1 MNVIFD
7 EIKVMQKKHNVDGII
22 IDESIK
28 TVDDFTHLVNIIYR
42 DSVCMAL
49 LELAS
54 AILLSLDVLPGFKV
68 IIDLDLRRN

>member
-7 EIKVMQKKHNVDGII
+7 EIKVMQKKHNIDGII

-42 DSVCMAL
+42 DSVCMVL